1 MCSFRSPALIVL
13 SIIEIEKIATW
24 PLAGLKE
31 VESILL
37 PPPLP
42 SPPLQITDCF
52 CTFASASYSG
62 SDPECGCRR
71 VLVSGRDGGVIVCQS
86 WLCSVQVWT
95 VGVCVCWMSAIVFI
109 FVDSSLSLSLCQRQ
123 NQLSEILRCCCTFA
137 RGLLYPRR
145 NKRTTEVLAK
155 GVCAFMCT
163 SLISPPGGDN
173 SPAAFI
179 SLR

>member
-13 SIIEIEKIATW
+13 SIIEIEKIAMW

-31 VESILL
+31 VERILL
-37 PPPLP
+37 CPPLP

-86 WLCSVQVWT
+86 LLCSVQVWT

-137 RGLLYPRR
+137 RGLLYPLH
-145 NKRTTEVLAK
+145 TLQ
-155 GVCAFMCT
+155 
-163 SLISPPGGDN
+163 L
-173 SPAAFI
+173 
-179 SLR
+179 